1 MISESNWLQ
10 LAESGCKNKRYTEN
24 FLHLGFICKIVK
36 SFYVLLKEPQKVIRL
51 EKILR
56 KYEQMINSTKMISIS
71 SHHFVSIIKS
81 KSQEVSKYIKE
92 NFDKRSN

>member
-1 MISESNWLQ
+1 M
-10 LAESGCKNKRYTEN
+10 
-24 FLHLGFICKIVK
+24 
-36 SFYVLLKEPQKVIRL
+36 IRL

-92 NFDKRSN
+92 NFDKRTN